1 MKGRNIIMISS
12 SSNAQI
18 KNLVKLQKNT
28 RTRREQNA
36 FVTEGRKMFEEARE
50 LGIVIRAYVSESY
63 LDELTISEKD
73 YFETTEYE
81 TVSDKVFREVADT
94 MTPQGILAIVK
105 KPSYSLDDFIKNTT
119 SHLLLLE
126 DLRDPGNLGTL
137 LRTAEGAGMTGVIMS
152 KETVDLFNPKVV
164 RSTMGSIFRI
174 PFLYVEDFQN
184 ILRTL
189 QNKGFSIIATDL
201 QSKQNFTEELY
212 PDKSAVIIGNESKG
226 ISDITRKQ
234 ADILVHIPMCGKLE
248 SLNASVAGGLMMYEL
263 HRQRKR

>member
-1 MKGRNIIMISS
+1 MISS

-28 RTRREQNA
+28 RTRREQNV
-36 FVTEGRKMFEEARE
+36 FVTEGRKMFEEARD
-50 LGIVIRAYVSESY
+50 LDIVIKAYVSESY
-63 LDELTISEKD
+63 LHELIIPEED
-73 YFETTEYE
+73 YFGVADYE
-81 TVSDKVFREVADT
+81 VISDKVFREVADT

-105 KPSYSLDDFIKNTT
+105 QPSYSLNDFTQNTT
-119 SHLLLLE
+119 SRLLLLE

-174 PFLYVEDFQN
+174 PFLYIENFQD
-184 ILRTL
+184 ILENL
-189 QNKGFSIIATDL
+189 QAKGFSIIATDL
-201 QSKQNFTEELY
+201 QSKRNFTEEHY
-212 PDKSAVIIGNESKG
+212 PNKSAVVIGNESRG
-226 ISDITRKQ
+226 ISDATRKQ

-248 SLNASVAGGLMMYEL
+248 SLNASVAGGLIMYEL
-263 HRQRKR
+263 YRQQNS